1 MEKIAALDHYATSEL
16 FSAAEKVALEL
27 AERMTG
33 MPHDVSDE
41 LFARLRRHYSDAAI
55 VELASIAALEN
66 YRSRFNRVFRVE
78 AQGFFCVLP
87 PAESQGADPDSAI
100 ARKPPA

>member
-1 MEKIAALDHYATSEL
+1 
-16 FSAAEKVALEL
+16 VALEL
-27 AERMTG
+27 ASRMTG

-41 LFARLRRHYSDAAI
+41 LFARLRTHYTDAAI

-87 PAESQGADPDSAI
+87 QADSLGVDPNPAI
-100 ARKPPA
+100 ARKPLA

>member
-1 MEKIAALDHYATSEL
+1 MEKIAALDGYPTSPL

-27 AERMTG
+27 ADRMTG
-33 MPHDVSDE
+33 MPHDVPDE
-41 LFARLRRHYSDAAI
+41 LFARLRDHYPDAAV
-55 VELASIAALEN
+55 VELAAIAAMEN

-87 PAESQGADPDSAI
+87 QADASRD
-100 ARKPPA
+100 

>member
-1 MEKIAALDHYATSEL
+1 MLDQYATSPL
-16 FSAAEKVALEL
+16 FTEAEKVALEL
-27 AERMTG
+27 ADRMTG

-41 LFARLRRHYSDAAI
+41 LFARLRSHYSDTAI

-87 PAESQGADPDSAI
+87 QTESQNAPDSRTA
-100 ARKPPA
+100 